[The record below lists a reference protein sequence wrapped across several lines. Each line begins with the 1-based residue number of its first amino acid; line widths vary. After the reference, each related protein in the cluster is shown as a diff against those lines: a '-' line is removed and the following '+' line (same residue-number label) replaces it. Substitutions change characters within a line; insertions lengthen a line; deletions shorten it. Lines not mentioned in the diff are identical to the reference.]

1 RRRPTQEGRGHGWA
15 DTKAIRDEGVPFR
28 RRLEPFR
35 RDTFWPDAERTV
47 ADLCNGRR
55 SHTGN
60 NTRHVTPGDK
70 SSLPALSAGWSSLPL
85 QHSEWAERGAWRLS
99 RLARREPQAAA
110 ARRGRGY
117 QVYGRGSRRHDQ
129 RRWLAGLRARRRIAG
144 PAL

>member
-1 RRRPTQEGRGHGWA
+1 MRDGW
-15 DTKAIRDEGVPFR
+15 VPFR

-35 RDTFWPDAERTV
+35 RDTLWPDAARAV
-47 ADLCNGRR
+47 ADLRDGRR

-70 SSLPALSAGWSSLPL
+70 SSLPDLSAGWSSLPL
-85 QHSEWAERGAWRLS
+85 QHSEWAERDAWCLP

-110 ARRGRGY
+110 ARRGHGY
-117 QVYGRGSRRHDQ
+117 QVYVRGSRRHDQ
-129 RRWLAGLRARRRIAG
+129 RRWMTGLRTRRRIAG